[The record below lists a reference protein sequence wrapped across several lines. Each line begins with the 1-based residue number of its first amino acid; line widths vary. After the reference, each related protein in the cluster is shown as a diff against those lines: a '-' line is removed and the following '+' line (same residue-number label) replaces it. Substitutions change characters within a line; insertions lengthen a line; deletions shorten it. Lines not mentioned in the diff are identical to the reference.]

1 LKGEFLELGNLD
13 MQRLYPAESLRDK
26 SSVMAPKRYFEAA
39 PLPDILLTRHMSW
52 LYMSIDTD
60 RLRKIPVKVEAINEQ
75 LADRYRVPARARL
88 TVPHDLTKEKLAEAG
103 VALRA
108 AYPQIKGELVGYFMT
123 EHGYHGEIGLHMA
136 QKARHHE
143 HLTFFIC
150 GAARTP
156 PAGPGRLAEMIL
168 FNAEKLGIRDR
179 ITLITYDYARQH
191 KTVENP
197 YQGLLHEADHI
208 VYESGSSSIM
218 SEALFTGKSLHM
230 ANHYYDCDALVA
242 AKAIT
247 PPAPHAPFVTKPIRL
262 PDATAAVARAI
273 ARQYRLKT
281 LFR

>member
-1 LKGEFLELGNLD
+1 MKSKFLLCL
-13 MQRLYPAESLRDK
+13 LCLLSAHTAAPFSLRQ
-26 SSVMAPKRYFEAA
+26 SSPTR
-39 PLPDILLTRHMSW
+39 LPT
-52 LYMSIDTD
+52 
-60 RLRKIPVKVEAINEQ
+60 N
-75 LADRYRVPARARL
+75 
-88 TVPHDLTKEKLAEAG
+88 
-103 VALRA
+103 
-108 AYPQIKGELVGYFMT
+108 
-123 EHGYHGEIGLHMA
+123 
-136 QKARHHE
+136 
-143 HLTFFIC
+143 
-150 GAARTP
+150 RTP